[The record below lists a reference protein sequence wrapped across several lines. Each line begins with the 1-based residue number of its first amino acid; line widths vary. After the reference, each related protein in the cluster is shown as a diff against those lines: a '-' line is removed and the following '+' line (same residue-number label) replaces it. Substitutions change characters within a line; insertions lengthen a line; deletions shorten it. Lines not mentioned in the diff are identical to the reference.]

1 MKREKLVHALQ
12 ITNSHYT
19 VISAFKLRPC
29 RGFFSHHARANI
41 ISTLTEKSEKT
52 YNTEA
57 NGEK

>member
-1 MKREKLVHALQ
+1 
-12 ITNSHYT
+12 